1 MSKMSELDMAVTL
14 LRDGAKALTS
24 AADALTELFSSKAES
39 PPPEPP
45 TEPEQPTTE
54 TSKPA
59 RSITL
64 EEVRTVLAEKSR
76 SGHSEEVKALLEKH
90 GVARLSD
97 IDPAE
102 YPALLKEAEVI
113 R

>member
-1 MSKMSELDMAVTL
+1 MSKMSELDMAVTA
-14 LRDGAKALTS
+14 LRESAKAILA
-24 AADALTELFSSKAES
+24 AADALTELFSTKAES
-39 PPPEPP
+39 PPPDIT
-45 TEPEQPTTE
+45 TEPKQPTPEAT
-54 TSKPA
+54 K
-59 RSITL
+59 SITL
-64 EEVRTVLAEKSR
+64 EEVRAVLAEKSR

-113 R
+113 S